1 MPELLRDRRP
11 ATTRSQPESRPVPT
25 HEFAV
30 LAEQGGRT
38 SAARAEAQTPSR
50 EDKAIGRNELRPI
63 YLAAHNGHLM
73 AESQDLEVALRV
85 RAGRERCEANRQPQQ
100 HIDRRVEHEAGA

>member
-1 MPELLRDRRP
+1 M
-11 ATTRSQPESRPVPT
+11 RSQPESRPVPT

-30 LAEQGGRT
+30 PAEQGSWGEHQPPRRK
-38 SAARAEAQTPSR
+38 SQAQSR
-50 EDKAIGRNELRPI
+50 EDKASGRNELRPL
-63 YLAAHNGHLM
+63 YVAAQNGHLI

-85 RAGRERCEANRQPQQ
+85 RAGRERCEADRQPQQ